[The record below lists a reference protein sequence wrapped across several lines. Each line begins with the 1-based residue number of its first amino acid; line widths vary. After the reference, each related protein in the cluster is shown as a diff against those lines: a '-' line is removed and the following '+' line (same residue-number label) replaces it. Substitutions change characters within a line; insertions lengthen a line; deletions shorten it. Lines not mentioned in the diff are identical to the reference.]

1 MSEKESQRKV
11 RVRIITWVG
20 LIIFSMTCLV
30 FAYIQRME
38 AQHLKE
44 LSIRCHEELLRVEKV
59 AAQTKDAAY
68 QQQKMAI
75 EYAHKANQALE
86 DCKNRK

>member
-1 MSEKESQRKV
+1 MSEKESQRKA
-11 RVRIITWVG
+11 RITAVALTG
-20 LIIFSMTCLV
+20 LTVFSILCLV
-30 FAYIQRME
+30 FAYTQRLE

-59 AAQTKDAAY
+59 ATQSKDAAD
-68 QQQKMAI
+68 QQRRMAI
-75 EYAHKANQALE
+75 EFAHKANQALE

>member
-1 MSEKESQRKV
+1 MSEMESQREI
-11 RVRIITWVG
+11 RLRTITLVG
-20 LIIFSMTCLV
+20 LIIFSIACLV
-30 FAYIQRME
+30 FAYTQRLD

-59 AAQTKDAAY
+59 AAQSKDAAE
-68 QQQKMAI
+68 QQRRMAI

-86 DCKNRK
+86 DCNNRK

>member
-1 MSEKESQRKV
+1 MDEKESKQKTPLRT
-11 RVRIITWVG
+11 ITLIG
-20 LIIFSMTCLV
+20 LVIFSLACLV
-30 FAYIQRME
+30 FAYTQRLE
-38 AQHLKE
+38 VQHLKE

-59 AAQTKDAAY
+59 AAQSKDAAE
-68 QQQKMAI
+68 QQRIMAI